1 MYTYEQ
7 KCVMNL
13 GDAYTLLYGFI
24 AGNLI
29 GRLGKSGERAV
40 REATRQFGYDR
51 AETTRKRHLEVNAKI
66 NMLNLRKKND
76 CTHQTLRILFRW
88 MYLLT
93 EQPQW

>member
-66 NMLNLRKKND
+66 NMLNLF
-76 CTHQTLRILFRW
+76 TPL
-88 MYLLT
+88 
-93 EQPQW
+93 QP

>member
-29 GRLGKSGERAV
+29 DKLGKSGERAV

-51 AETTRKRHLEVNAKI
+51 AETTRKRH
-66 NMLNLRKKND
+66 
-76 CTHQTLRILFRW
+76 
-88 MYLLT
+88 
-93 EQPQW
+93 

>member
-29 GRLGKSGERAV
+29 DKLGKNR
-40 REATRQFGYDR
+40 
-51 AETTRKRHLEVNAKI
+51 
-66 NMLNLRKKND
+66 
-76 CTHQTLRILFRW
+76 FRGI
-88 MYLLT
+88 
-93 EQPQW
+93 